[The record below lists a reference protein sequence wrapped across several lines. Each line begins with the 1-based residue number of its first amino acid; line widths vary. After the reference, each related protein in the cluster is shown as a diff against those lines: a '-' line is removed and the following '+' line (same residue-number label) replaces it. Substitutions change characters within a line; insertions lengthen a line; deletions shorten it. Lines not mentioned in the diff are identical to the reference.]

1 MNPNH
6 SLVLFAVL
14 RQKAAEFPP
23 RVLNIRHKAHP
34 TPHQETVYW
43 GVHQNPTLN
52 SIEPLVTF
60 LAKSNLRFQII
71 SPIIA
76 VAAIASL
83 LVAFSS
89 WTIGQNRSQTELLQ
103 RFSGIKRTV
112 NKANYPLTKSVT
124 ASLAE
129 LTETQWILV
138 GKDGELISSTIDF
151 PPSQWSEPQWRQDFD
166 ELLSRLVETKL
177 VDQPTRFLHT
187 PVLKNQTWLAASF
200 KRQSNG
206 LGSGTDLWVVILFD
220 HEKLSASSWRAAL
233 LPLLT
238 GLSTIAAVTLV
249 MLVAS
254 SRIINRIR
262 RLQTQVEVIASG
274 NFEARLANPSND
286 ELGKLSDSINR
297 MAEQLRQLWNQIHQ
311 QQRSRLLHQMA
322 SGISHQLRNTL
333 TGARMAMELHAK
345 SCVSDRIDEVHVALR
360 QLEIAENYVKRITVV
375 GSGEQQPAEPKSIA
389 DCLKEI
395 QATHRG
401 VAEHLQVDLSWEF
414 ESPPLDQYVDNGS
427 LFVAAI
433 SNLLLNAIQASSR
446 VFVRGKISH
455 NQLVEIEVIDEG
467 SGIPPDLQDEVFQP
481 FYTTKPEGMGLG
493 LAMVKQIAEQLGGK
507 IIYDRRD
514 DQSIFRFQCKTHQ
527 VTQRIKR
534 EHE

>member
-1 MNPNH
+1 
-6 SLVLFAVL
+6 
-14 RQKAAEFPP
+14 
-23 RVLNIRHKAHP
+23 
-34 TPHQETVYW
+34 
-43 GVHQNPTLN
+43 
-52 SIEPLVTF
+52 
-60 LAKSNLRFQII
+60 
-71 SPIIA
+71 
-76 VAAIASL
+76 
-83 LVAFSS
+83 
-89 WTIGQNRSQTELLQ
+89 
-103 RFSGIKRTV
+103 
-112 NKANYPLTKSVT
+112 
-124 ASLAE
+124 
-129 LTETQWILV
+129 
-138 GKDGELISSTIDF
+138 
-151 PPSQWSEPQWRQDFD
+151 
-166 ELLSRLVETKL
+166 
-177 VDQPTRFLHT
+177 
-187 PVLKNQTWLAASF
+187 LAASF

-206 LGSGTDLWVVILFD
+206 IGIGTDLWVVILFD

-345 SCVSDRIDEVHVALR
+345 SCQSDRIDEVHVALG

-395 QATHRG
+395 QATHCG

-414 ESPPLDQYVDNGS
+414 ESPPVDQCVDNGG

-446 VFVRGKISH
+446 VFVRGKILH

-493 LAMVKQIAEQLGGK
+493 LAMVKQIAEQLGGNV
-507 IIYDRRD
+507 IYDRRD

-527 VTQRIKR
+527 VTQRIAR